1 MKYVY
6 QFSEGNKEMRNTLG
20 GKGANLAEMTS
31 LGLPVPQ
38 GFTVSTEACTRYYDD
53 GRKISE
59 DIEKEIMDLEQ
70 ALIATGKRDCVSE
83 IISLPIPSYV
93 RSGN

>member
-31 LGLPVPQ
+31 LGLPVPP
-38 GFTVSTEACTRYYDD
+38 GFHSVYRGLYP
-53 GRKISE
+53 
-59 DIEKEIMDLEQ
+59 L
-70 ALIATGKRDCVSE
+70 L
-83 IISLPIPSYV
+83 
-93 RSGN
+93 